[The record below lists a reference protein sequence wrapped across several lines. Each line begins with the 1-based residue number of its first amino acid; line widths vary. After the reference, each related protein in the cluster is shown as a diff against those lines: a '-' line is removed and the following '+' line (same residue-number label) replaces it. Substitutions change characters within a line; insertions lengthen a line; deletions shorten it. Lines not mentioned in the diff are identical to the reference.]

1 MSGDLTAGAICCYIL
16 RLRLSLSGT
25 TTKLE
30 PMNEDQSGA
39 ALRAVLWDVDG
50 TLLDSAEYHYQSWRE
65 TLDQEGFA
73 LTRERFGTTFG
84 QRNAEILRSYF
95 RPDLSDAEIARIG
108 DAKEARYREL
118 MRLGGVEPLP
128 GVRRW
133 LQHLQATGWRQAV
146 ASSAPA
152 ENVHTILA
160 ALDIAHFFDAI
171 TTAEDVE
178 RGKPDPQVFLVS
190 AAKLAVPATRCI
202 VVEDVPAG
210 IEGAHRA
217 GMPAVGVL
225 SSHRELAAEIVVRTL
240 DELADDAFERLL
252 ERGRTP

>member
-1 MSGDLTAGAICCYIL
+1 MS
-16 RLRLSLSGT
+16 
-25 TTKLE
+25 
-30 PMNEDQSGA
+30 EDQRVSA
-39 ALRAVLWDVDG
+39 PRAVLWDVDG
-50 TLLDSAEYHYQSWRE
+50 TLLDSAEYHFTSWRE
-65 TLDQEGFA
+65 ILDGEGFA
-73 LTRERFGTTFG
+73 LTRERFASMFG
-84 QRNAEILRSYF
+84 RRNDDILTDHLGPGLSSAEL
-95 RPDLSDAEIARIG
+95 ARIS

-118 MRLGGVEPLP
+118 MRVGGVEPLP

-133 LQHLQATGWRQAV
+133 LAHLRATGWRQAV

-152 ENVHTILA
+152 ENVRVILA

-171 TTAEDVE
+171 TTAEDVQ

-190 AAKLAVPATRCI
+190 AGKLDVPPQRCI

-217 GMPAVGVL
+217 GMRAIGVL
-225 SSHRELAAEIVVRTL
+225 SSHRELSADIVVRTL

-252 ERGRTP
+252 ESTTP